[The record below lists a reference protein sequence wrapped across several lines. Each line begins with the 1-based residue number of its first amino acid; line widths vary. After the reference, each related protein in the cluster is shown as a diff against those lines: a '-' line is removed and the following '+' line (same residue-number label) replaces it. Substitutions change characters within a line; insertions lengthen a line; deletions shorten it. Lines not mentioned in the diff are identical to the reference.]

1 MSDSATTPVDV
12 KALQDQIAGLQRQL
26 DQAQGPKPKRHW
38 VRTFWST
45 VLIVTACLL
54 APLSVVSV
62 WARGEVTDTSRY
74 VETVAPLAQ
83 DPAIQAAVANR
94 ITAEIFNYVDVPA
107 LTSEAVATISANRDL
122 TPQQTAA
129 LQALTGPINQG
140 IASYTQDAV
149 NTVVQSDQFEAAWVE
164 ANTLVHQRLNEALT
178 GQNTDNA
185 LMVQDNQVVLD
196 LGNLI
201 AQVKELL
208 ISKGFTVAE
217 KIPTT
222 DATIVLFDAPN
233 ASALQ
238 TGYNIL
244 NTVGLWLP
252 LIAMSLAIIGVFVS
266 HTSQKALAWFG
277 FGLMLAM
284 AVGAGLLAF
293 GRMTYLNELPTTV
306 NDDAA
311 RAFFDQFTI
320 FLRQSLWA
328 GAAAGLVLLLGGALM
343 GTGKVATGI
352 RSLPVKAAAAIQG
365 WLAGLG
371 LQMSGVRTWVA
382 SQATGLRI
390 AVALAALVFVML
402 QRYKTPGLVW
412 WTTAVLLVVLFVIQI
427 LASGVDEDDATAS
440 PSPGDTQPTAAG

>member
-1 MSDSATTPVDV
+1 MSDATTSPDV

-26 DQAQGPKPKRHW
+26 DQAQGGKPKRHW

-62 WARGEVTDTSRY
+62 WARGEVTDTNRY

-83 DPAIQAAVANR
+83 DPAIQEAVTNR
-94 ITAEIFNYVDVPA
+94 ITDEIFKYVDVEA
-107 LTSEAVATISANRDL
+107 LTSEAVATISANRAL

-129 LQALTGPINQG
+129 LQALTGPLNQG
-140 IASYTQDAV
+140 IQSYTEDAV
-149 NTVVQSDQFEAAWVE
+149 NKVVQSQQFEAAWVE

-185 LMVQDNQVVLD
+185 LQVQDNQVVLD

-201 AQVKELL
+201 TQVKQLL

-233 ASALQ
+233 ASAVQ
-238 TGYNIL
+238 TGYNLL
-244 NTVGLWLP
+244 NTLGFWLP
-252 LIAMSLAIIGVFVS
+252 LIAITLAVVGIFVC
-266 HTSQKALAWFG
+266 HTPQKALTWFG
-277 FGLMLAM
+277 LGLMLAM

-293 GRMTYLNELPTTV
+293 GRMTILNGLPDTV
-306 NDDAA
+306 NDAA
-311 RAFFDQFTI
+311 ATAFFDQFTS
-320 FLRQSLWA
+320 FLKQGMWA
-328 GAAAGLVLLLGGALM
+328 GAAGGLVLFLGGLLI
-343 GTGKVATGI
+343 GKNRVATGI
-352 RSLPVKAAAAIQG
+352 RSVPVKAAATIQG
-365 WLAGLG
+365 WLDSLG
-371 LQMSGVRTWVA
+371 LHMTSVRTWVA

-390 AVALAALVFVML
+390 AVSLAALVFIML
-402 QRYKTPGLVW
+402 QRYKTPDLIL
-412 WTTAVLLVVLFVIQI
+412 WTTVVLLVVLFVIQI
-427 LASGVDEDDATAS
+427 LASGVDDDDVAS
-440 PSPGDTQPTAAG
+440 PSPGDSQPATGG